1 MMGAIYTL
9 LTVLGSITFLV
20 MIVGLIRPPL
30 VVRWGEKRTRGR
42 VLLYYGIG
50 AMVLGGLASTVMP
63 DEVREKQEQA
73 RLEREREKE
82 EARLKPARENLEKGT
97 RLFSIARAA
106 YESQDYQTAIDSAGE
121 ATHAL
126 EKAKS
131 DINEAAVLASQA
143 QTFLDSAKAAA
154 KKAREQKKLE
164 QKRKEAAAKKA
175 REQKKLE
182 QKRKEAA
189 AKKAREEARYTTKPG
204 TLERTVEK
212 HVIHVFGYKA
222 SRGEKKDHPLTVIR
236 ISAGHTVDVSYRDDS
251 VLFGDVRNRIILD
264 TNQFMQRVFTDP
276 ACSKV
281 QTVLLR
287 PHLELQDKYG
297 NTFEAEVGRLRLS
310 REVAEKINWNVVGF
324 DMDMFERLLRTEG
337 QLWWHNALKK

>member
-1 MMGAIYTL
+1 MEAIYTIL
-9 LTVLGSITFLV
+9 AVLAGIAFIAT
-20 MIVGLIRPPL
+20 IVGLIRPSL
-30 VVRWGEKRTRGR
+30 VIRWSEKRTRGR

-50 AMVLGGLASTVMP
+50 ALVLGSLADTVMP
-63 DEVREKQEQA
+63 DEVREEQERKQEQA
-73 RLEREREKE
+73 RLERAKEILER
-82 EARLKPARENLEKGT
+82 GT
-97 RLFSIARAA
+97 RLLSIARTA
-106 YESQDYQTAIDSAGE
+106 YESQDYQTAIDSADE
-121 ATHAL
+121 ATSAL
-126 EKAKS
+126 KKAKS
-131 DINEAAVLASQA
+131 SINEVAVLASQA

-154 KKAREQKKLE
+154 KKAQEQKKLE
-164 QKRKEAAAKKA
+164 QKRKEAT
-175 REQKKLE
+175 
-182 QKRKEAA
+182 

-222 SRGEKKDHPLTVIR
+222 SRGKEKDHPLTVIR

-297 NTFEAEVGRLRLS
+297 NTFEAEVGKLRLS

-324 DMDMFERLLRTEG
+324 DMDMFEQLLRTEG